1 MIDPLSFLAWR
12 FWYFFRDP
20 VRRPPPGRN
29 VVSPADGRVLYVRDV
44 QAGAM
49 PNPVKSG
56 VAVPLDD
63 WLGTVAPESGGT
75 LIGIY
80 MTPAS
85 VHYNRAPIA
94 GRIAAV
100 APRPARGENL
110 SMARAFMR
118 LLWNMP
124 PYEEDCSYILQNARN
139 TVVIAGDFSVVVI
152 QMADRFVSQVDCF
165 VTPEQQVA
173 KGEKLGLIRMG
184 SQCDLFL
191 PRSAGVTVTCKPG
204 DRVLAG
210 ETILGTYLAS
220 PGLENAIPA

>member
-29 VVSPADGRVLYVRDV
+29 VVSPADGRVLYVREV
-44 QAGAM
+44 EAGAL

-56 VAVPLDD
+56 VTVPLDD
-63 WLGTVAPESGGT
+63 WLGTAVHESAGT

-80 MTPAS
+80 MTPVS

-94 GRIAAV
+94 GRIVAV
-100 APRPARGENL
+100 VPRPAQGENL
-110 SMARAFMR
+110 SMARAMMR

-124 PYEEDCSYILQNARN
+124 PYEEDSRHILQNARN
-139 TVVIAGDFSVVVI
+139 TVVIAGDFPAIVI

-165 VTPEQQVA
+165 VTPEQQVG
-173 KGEKLGLIRMG
+173 KGEKLGFIRMG

-191 PRSAGVTVTCKPG
+191 PGSAGVTFACKPG
-204 DRVLAG
+204 DRVVAG
-210 ETILGTYLAS
+210 ETILGTY
-220 PGLENAIPA
+220 